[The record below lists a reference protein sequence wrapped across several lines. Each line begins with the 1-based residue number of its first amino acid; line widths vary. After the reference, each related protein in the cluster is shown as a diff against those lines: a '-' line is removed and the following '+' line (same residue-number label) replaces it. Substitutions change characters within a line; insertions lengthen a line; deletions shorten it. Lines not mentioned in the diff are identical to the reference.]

1 LNPRT
6 LKPSRFLPLKAVFFD
21 AAGTL
26 FRVRG
31 SVGQAYATVAAR
43 HGAATSAEEIERRF
57 RSVFRAMPPMCFP
70 GVPVADLPEHERAW
84 WRQVVSAAFAG
95 SRFDSFETF
104 FSDLFSYF
112 GRADSWELF
121 PDVIPA
127 LSGLRARHLKLAI
140 VSNFDSRLTPI
151 CQGLEIAGFFDAVV
165 MSSQVGCAKPDP
177 QIFAIALERIGVS
190 PAEALHV
197 GDSETLDVEGAEAAG
212 LRALLI
218 DRAANTSDPER
229 CIRDLCEVLGL
240 V

>member
-1 LNPRT
+1 MNPGT
-6 LKPSRFLPLKAVFFD
+6 LAPSFSPLKAVFFD

-31 SVGQAYATVAAR
+31 SVGRAYATVAAR
-43 HGAATSAEEIERRF
+43 HGAATSAEEIEGRF

-70 GVPVADLPEHERAW
+70 GVPAADLPEHERAW

-95 SRFDSFETF
+95 FRFDNFETF
-104 FSDLFSYF
+104 FSDLFNYF
-112 GRADSWELF
+112 ARADSWELF

-127 LSGLRARHLKLAI
+127 LSGLRARNLRLAI

-218 DRAANTSDPER
+218 DRAAHTSDPER
-229 CIRDLCEVLGL
+229 RIRDLREVLGL

>member
-1 LNPRT
+1 M
-6 LKPSRFLPLKAVFFD
+6 FFD

-31 SVGQAYATVAAR
+31 SVGRAYATVAAR
-43 HGAATSAEEIERRF
+43 HGAATSAEEIEGRF

-95 SRFDSFETF
+95 FRFDSFETF
-104 FSDLFSYF
+104 FSDLFNYF

-127 LSGLRARHLKLAI
+127 LSSLRARNLQLAI

-151 CQGLEIAGFFDAVV
+151 CQGLQIARFFDAVV

-177 QIFAIALERIGVS
+177 QIFAVALERIGVS

-218 DRAANTSDPER
+218 DRAANSSDPER

>member
-1 LNPRT
+1 VL
-6 LKPSRFLPLKAVFFD
+6 FD

-43 HGAATSAEEIERRF
+43 HGAAANAEEIERHF

-70 GVPVADLPEHERAW
+70 GVPAVDIPERERAW

-95 SRFDSFETF
+95 LRFDSFEAF
-104 FSDLFSYF
+104 FSDLFTHF
-112 GRADSWELF
+112 ARADSWELF

-127 LSGLRARHLKLAI
+127 LSGLRARHLRLAI
-140 VSNFDSRLTPI
+140 VSNFDSRLTSI
-151 CQGLEIAGFFDAVV
+151 CQGLAIAGLFDVVV

-177 QIFAIALERIGVS
+177 RIFAIALERLGVS
-190 PAEALHV
+190 PFEALHI
-197 GDSETLDVEGAEAAG
+197 GDSETLDVESAQAAG

-218 DRAANTSDPER
+218 DRAADSSEPGHR
-229 CIRDLCEVLGL
+229 IRDLRELLGL
-240 V
+240 M